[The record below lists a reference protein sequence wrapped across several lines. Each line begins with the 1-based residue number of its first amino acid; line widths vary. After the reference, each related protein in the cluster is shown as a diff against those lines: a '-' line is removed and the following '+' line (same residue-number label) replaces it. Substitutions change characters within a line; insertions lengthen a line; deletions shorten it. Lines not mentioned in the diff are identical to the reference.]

1 MADMPGT
8 SSPDRILTTHIG
20 SLPRPPEVAAAVGAA
35 ITGETVD
42 PDKFNETVTAAVEE
56 TVRRQAEI
64 GLDYVSDGEMDTPS
78 FMDTRIRLTGFEG
91 PAKPYMPEDIDG
103 VLPVLTDFG
112 EAGNVLMPSNTSR
125 EISYRPERIT
135 AAISRFQGVLA
146 QHPEI
151 AGGFVPSPSPG
162 TLARLGTSAF
172 SDHEEFVFAIADAL
186 RHEYQLIA
194 SAGLT
199 LQVDAPDLAMSKHTD
214 YRSSTVEEFRDIV
227 RIHVRAI
234 NHALKGIPA
243 EQVRLHICWGN
254 YPGPHH
260 KDLPLEAV
268 IDLIYEAQAGML
280 LVEAANPQHRHEWS
294 VFRDHPLP
302 DGMVLAAGV
311 VDSVSPIVEHPKTVA
326 ESLLRFA
333 DVVGKERIV
342 ATGDCGF
349 ATFAAM
355 PGAPAEVA
363 YLKLASLTEGARIA
377 TDRLWG

>member
-1 MADMPGT
+1 M
-8 SSPDRILTTHIG
+8 TTHIG
-20 SLPRPPEVAAAVGAA
+20 SLPRPEEVGGLIAAQV
-35 ITGETVD
+35 TGETVD
-42 PDKFNETVTAAVEE
+42 PDKLRETVTAAIED
-56 TVRRQAEI
+56 TVQRQAAI
-64 GLDYVSDGEMDTPS
+64 GLDYVSDGEMGTPS

-91 PAKPYMPEDIDG
+91 PMTPYMPEDIDG
-103 VLPVLTDFG
+103 VLPFLANFG
-112 EAGNVLMPSNTSR
+112 EWGDLLLASNTSQ
-125 EISYRPERIT
+125 EISYRPERVT
-135 AAISRFQGVLA
+135 EAISRFKGVLA
-146 QHPEI
+146 QHPEV
-151 AGGFVPSPSPG
+151 AGGFMPSPSPG

-172 SDHEEFVFAIADAL
+172 TDHEEFVFAIADAL

-214 YRSSTVEEFRDIV
+214 YQSSTVEEFRDIV

-234 NHALKGIPA
+234 NRALEGIPA

-280 LVEAANPQHRHEWS
+280 LIEAANPQHRHEWS

-302 DGMVLAAGV
+302 DEMVLAAGV
-311 VDSVSPIVEHPKTVA
+311 VDTVSPVVEHPQTVA
-326 ESLLRFA
+326 ETLLRFA

-349 ATFAAM
+349 ATFAGM
-355 PGAPAEVA
+355 PEAPAEVA
-363 YLKLASLTEGARIA
+363 YLKLAALVDGARIA